1 MRQDPQFS
9 IVSRL
14 LHWLMAVLVLA
25 MLFIGVGMV
34 STVSERYRLLVSIHE
49 PIGMAILVLVV
60 IRILNRL
67 ISPPPLLPADM
78 PQWQRFAAQLSHLV
92 LYVLMLL
99 LPLVGW
105 AMLSAARYPIML
117 FGGFVLPP
125 ILPHDAALAAGLRRL
140 HTWLALLLF
149 ATFLAHLGAALFHG
163 LIRRD
168 GVFASMMPWRA
179 RHAAR
184 SAEAAERDE
193 AATRA

>member
-49 PIGMAILVLVV
+49 PIGMAILVLIV

-78 PQWQRFAAQLSHLV
+78 PQWQKFAAQLSHLV

-125 ILPHDAALAAGLRRL
+125 ILPHDATLAAGLRRL

-149 ATFLAHLGAALFHG
+149 ATFLAHLGAALFHK

-168 GVFASMMPWRA
+168 GVFTSMMPWRA
-179 RHAAR
+179 RRAAGP
-184 SAEAAERDE
+184 AEAAEQDE
-193 AATRA
+193 AATQA

>member
-1 MRQDPQFS
+1 MREDPQFS

-14 LHWLMAVLVLA
+14 LHWLMAALVLA

-49 PIGMAILVLVV
+49 PMGMAILVLVV

-67 ISPPPLLPADM
+67 LSQPPLLPADM
-78 PQWQRFAAQLSHLV
+78 PQWQKFAAKLSHLV

-125 ILPHDAALAAGLRRL
+125 ILPHDATLAAGLRRL

-149 ATFLAHLGAALFHG
+149 ATFLAHLGAALFHR

-168 GVFASMMPWRA
+168 GVFTSMMPWRA
-179 RHAAR
+179 RQAA
-184 SAEAAERDE
+184 SPAEAAEQDE
-193 AATRA
+193 AATQA